1 LRAHAKNT
9 WAPASR
15 PTCSLRGGG
24 VAQNFQRRRKEE
36 GKLLAAAERK
46 EMAALR
52 EEERRARVWRG
63 DKGGEQV
70 EEGWCGG
77 GVVEDHCLTSFS

>member
-1 LRAHAKNT
+1 
-9 WAPASR
+9 
-15 PTCSLRGGG
+15 
-24 VAQNFQRRRKEE
+24 
-36 GKLLAAAERK
+36 
-46 EMAALR
+46 MAALR

-77 GVVEDHCLTSFS
+77 GVVEDHCLTSFP